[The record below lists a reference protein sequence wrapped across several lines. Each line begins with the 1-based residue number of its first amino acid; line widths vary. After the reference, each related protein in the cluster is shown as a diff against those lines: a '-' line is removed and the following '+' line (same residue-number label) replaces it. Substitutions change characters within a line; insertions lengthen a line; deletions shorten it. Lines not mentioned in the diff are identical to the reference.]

1 MPGKRKA
8 CDMEPQDRLVG
19 RNLNVPCEYFGAE
32 TALKPSAKKAKKASP
47 FIALVLKPVA
57 IANQFY
63 TGAGVEV
70 RLARTVHNR
79 DIWWLPLPHA
89 AEFVAN
95 NEACEVCGEGDG
107 ALDHGC
113 GEMLM
118 CDGCPC
124 SFHIG
129 CIGLGS
135 VPAVDEWFCDGECC
149 GGPALR
155 RPAQQEEEQEQGEAE
170 EEQGEADSKA
180 AARKPPKAKKQRKKT
195 AAPPQ
200 SAVVDAAQ
208 EEERLFQQQL
218 AQAVRKVQAER
229 GMTHCHFWSLVAK
242 AVGTADAE
250 QCAAAWFDRVGSP
263 QQQEEQ
269 QRHKAKVAAAAV
281 TKRRK
286 QEEQQQTEAA
296 AAEAAAGAEG
306 QSAAASAS
314 SSMPPPLA
322 PSCPRLVVPVPP
334 RNTPVAKLP
343 GRGTVKHRA
352 LLRGYV
358 EKQEA
363 GHVDAV
369 SMETPEQLFLS
380 PSVDLD
386 DDESPICFGGFG
398 GGFGGGAIGFSP
410 AAAAAAPLADRT
422 NAAARSC
429 GGAASSGGGSTP
441 ARMSVAEHDR
451 YMVQFQ
457 KNRGKSRAEQ
467 HMDAIKAA
475 GGVRAVKAKSGGYVY
490 TAGAPPKARAS
501 SAKKA
506 RADGSHATQL
516 CVGGHVAKATIS
528 ASGHV
533 VMHMPDLSEG
543 DSDEERSSDDEEEEE
558 EEEEEGGFAGGFSV
572 PAM

>member
-32 TALKPSAKKAKKASP
+32 TAPKPPAKKAKKASHP
-47 FIALVLKPVA
+47 FVALVLKPVA

-95 NEACEVCGEGDG
+95 NEACDVCGEGDG

-135 VPAVDEWFCDGECC
+135 VPAADEWFCDGECC
-149 GGPALR
+149 GGPPLR
-155 RPAQQEEEQEQGEAE
+155 RPAQQQQEEEEVQE
-170 EEQGEADSKA
+170 EADSKA

-218 AQAVRKVQAER
+218 AQAVRKVQAEH
-229 GMTHCHFWSLVAK
+229 GMSNCHFWSLVAK

-263 QQQEEQ
+263 QQQEGQ
-269 QRHKAKVAAAAV
+269 QRHKAKVAAAAAAAA
-281 TKRRK
+281 TKRRT
-286 QEEQQQTEAA
+286 QEEQQQKES

-306 QSAAASAS
+306 QNAAASAS

-322 PSCPRLVVPVPP
+322 PPCPRLVVPAPH
-334 RNTPVAKLP
+334 NTPVAKLP

-352 LLRGYV
+352 LLRGLV

-363 GHVDAV
+363 GHVDVV

-380 PSVDLD
+380 PSVDL

-422 NAAARSC
+422 NAAAPSC
-429 GGAASSGGGSTP
+429 GGAAGSSGGANTP
-441 ARMSVAEHDR
+441 ARMSITEHDR
-451 YMVQFQ
+451 YVVQCL
-457 KNRGKSRAEQ
+457 KNRGKSRAERQ
-467 HMDAIKAA
+467 MDALKAA
-475 GGVRAVKAKSGGYVY
+475 GGARAVKAKSGGYVY

-501 SAKKA
+501 GTKKA
-506 RADGSHATQL
+506 RVDGSHATQL
-516 CVGGHVAKATIS
+516 RICGHVAKATMT

-533 VMHMPDLSEG
+533 VMSMPDLSEG
-543 DSDEERSSDDEEEEE
+543 DSDEERSSDEEE

-572 PAM
+572 PVM